1 MFGAQQVAKAFP
13 EYAVTTVHVPKE
25 YVHLKNFVAV
35 ASPDVMVVSRHPKA
49 QAAFKEVMAN
59 CSFGYKVL
67 YVDEDL
73 ATSVLYA
80 NGMLLHLTGAEIPK
94 SHAVCNFAMV

>member
-1 MFGAQQVAKAFP
+1 
-13 EYAVTTVHVPKE
+13 
-25 YVHLKNFVAV
+25 
-35 ASPDVMVVSRHPKA
+35 MVVSKNEQA

-67 YVDEDL
+67 YVEEDL

-80 NGMLLHLTGAEIPK
+80 NGMLLHLSGAEIPK
-94 SHAVCNFAMV
+94 SHPVSFPRLCFDFDL